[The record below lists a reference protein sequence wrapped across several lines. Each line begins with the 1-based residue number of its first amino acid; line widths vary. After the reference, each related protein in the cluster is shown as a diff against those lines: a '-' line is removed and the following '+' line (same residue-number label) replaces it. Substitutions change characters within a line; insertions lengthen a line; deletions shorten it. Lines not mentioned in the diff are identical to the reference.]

1 MYSRVKKKLPVKIN
15 NKFSA
20 QKHKKSSKCHS
31 YYYFAASL
39 GTLEKIQE
47 KIVSFKI
54 VTIDWEYDC

>member
-1 MYSRVKKKLPVKIN
+1 MKVN

-20 QKHKKSSKCHS
+20 QKHKKSSQCHS
-31 YYYFAASL
+31 YYYFAAYL

-54 VTIDWEYDC
+54 VAIDWEYDC